1 MKSCESAARS
11 LGVQDEQLLKK
22 GEVFEDEILAG
33 TKGANQPT
41 QMPEPHDHGQ
51 NLIELLLSSPL
62 LTDGLCTC
70 KIF

>member
-1 MKSCESAARS
+1 M
-11 LGVQDEQLLKK
+11 QDEQLLTK

-41 QMPEPHDHGQ
+41 QQMPEPHDHGQ

-62 LTDGLCTC
+62 LTDCLCTC